1 MEALQEASDTFK
13 RKQETSKAEFCKSD
27 ATPEGSEFQ
36 GLHPE
41 MWLRMRKKKKSCAG
55 QSTVH
60 GFGQHCMRIEQFNE
74 PF

>member
-1 MEALQEASDTFK
+1 MWTLALQEASDTFK
-13 RKQETSKAEFCKSD
+13 GKQETSKAEFCKSD

-41 MWLRMRKKKKSCAG
+41 MWPRMRGKSCAG

-60 GFGQHCMRIEQFNE
+60 VFRQYRMRIEQFSE

>member
-1 MEALQEASDTFK
+1 MEALQEASDNFK
-13 RKQETSKAEFCKSD
+13 GMQETSKAEFCKSD

-41 MWLRMRKKKKSCAG
+41 MWPRMREKSCTD

-60 GFGQHCMRIEQFNE
+60 VFGQHCMCIEQFSE